1 MFNLYYIGTGHFKPP
16 GSSGLAVM
24 W

>member
-1 MFNLYYIGTGHFKPP
+1 MFDLYCIGTGHFCPP
-16 GSSGLAVM
+16 DSSGLAVM